1 MSKYYFTN
9 DTPAGNDPS
18 TWGWYG
24 GWDGGTTSAVTKR
37 LGENIGA
44 GNFTS
49 VTIAEG
55 TSTVNTTDIALGRW
69 VSDPLSDAVS
79 FASGDT
85 WQAIFGVLE
94 SNIAADFVSHV
105 HIWISNGDADSVKST
120 LVNNVIAA
128 DAGKEWETTAG
139 GTGNLFNGSTT
150 NALADGLSAAAADRI
165 IVDVGYQAQ
174 NTVSVSYDGT
184 MYYGGASGADLQNY
198 NGGCT

>member
-1 MSKYYFTN
+1 MSKFYFTN
-9 DTPAGNDPS
+9 GTPTGNDPS
-18 TWGWYG
+18 GWAWHG
-24 GWDGGTTSAVTKR
+24 GWEGTAGTVTKR
-37 LGENIGA
+37 LGHVIEGA
-44 GNFTS
+44 FTS
-49 VTIAEG
+49 IGIAEG

-128 DAGKEWETTAG
+128 DAGKEWET
-139 GTGNLFNGSTT
+139 NF
-150 NALADGLSAAAADRI
+150 
-165 IVDVGYQAQ
+165 
-174 NTVSVSYDGT
+174 
-184 MYYGGASGADLQNY
+184 
-198 NGGCT
+198 